1 LSWGEIILV
10 PILKTFGIEEFKRKY
25 PNLAR
30 ELGLLS
36 KEEELLSRIERGYS
50 PTDEP
55 KSLRGYVP
63 DVIDFIRRCETEEEA
78 FEIIDF
84 LEKRGE
90 ISQKIAELIKRKI
103 KEKGL
108 RFFGPKKPVDYYQ
121 HYLDR
126 KFFET

>member
-1 LSWGEIILV
+1 
-10 PILKTFGIEEFKRKY
+10 
-25 PNLAR
+25 
-30 ELGLLS
+30 
-36 KEEELLSRIERGYS
+36 RIERGYS

-55 KSLRGYVP
+55 KSLKGYVP

-84 LEKRGE
+84 LERRGE
-90 ISQKIAELIKRKI
+90 ISHKIAELIKRKI

-108 RFFGPKKPVDYYQ
+108 RYFGPKKPADYYQ
-121 HYLDR
+121 RYLDR